1 MKMIGEAEK
10 DGVRSKIFQA
20 LGNPTRL
27 KIVEA
32 LLTGDKSVSQIVEA
46 LGFEQSAVSHA
57 LKTLKGCG
65 IVTSTNEG
73 KRNIYTLRDPR
84 IVEIL
89 AISDEIL
96 TDIAA
101 DLTKCVC
108 D

>member
-1 MKMIGEAEK
+1 MIGEAEK
-10 DGVRSKIFQA
+10 NGARSKIFQA
-20 LGNPTRL
+20 LGNQTRL
-27 KIVEA
+27 KIVEQ
-32 LLTGDKSVSQIVEA
+32 LLGGDRTVSEIVD
-46 LGFEQSAVSHA
+46 GVGIEQSQVSHA

-65 IVTSTNEG
+65 IVSSERQG
-73 KRNIYTLRDPR
+73 KRIIYSIRDPR
-84 IVEIL
+84 IIEVL

>member
-1 MKMIGEAEK
+1 MIGEAEK
-10 DGVRSKIFQA
+10 NGAKSKIFQA

-27 KIVEA
+27 KIVEH
-32 LLTGDKSVSQIVEA
+32 LLGGDRTVSEIVDTV
-46 LGFEQSAVSHA
+46 GIEQSQVSHA
-57 LKTLKGCG
+57 MKTLKGCG
-65 IVTSTNEG
+65 IVSSERQG
-73 KRNIYTLRDPR
+73 KKIFYSIRDPK
-84 IVEIL
+84 ILEIL

>member
-1 MKMIGEAEK
+1 MIGEENK
-10 DGVRSKIFQA
+10 NGVRSKIFQA
-20 LGNPTRL
+20 LGNPVRL
-27 KIVEA
+27 KIVEQ
-32 LLTGDKSVSQIVEA
+32 LLAGDKTVTQLVEA
-46 LGFEQSAVSHA
+46 LGAEQSAVSHA

-65 IVTSTNEG
+65 IVSSTREG
-73 KRNIYTLRDPR
+73 KNNIYSIRDPR

-96 TDIAA
+96 ADIAA

>member
-1 MKMIGEAEK
+1 MIGEPEK
-10 DGVRSKIFQA
+10 NGAKSKIFQA
-20 LGNPTRL
+20 LGNPLRL
-27 KIVEA
+27 RIVEQ
-32 LLTGDKSVSQIVEA
+32 LLGGDRSVSQIVEA
-46 LGFEQSAVSHA
+46 LEAEQSLVSHA

-65 IVTSTNEG
+65 IVTSEREG
-73 KRNIYTLRDPR
+73 KKILYSIRDPR
-84 IVEIL
+84 IIEVL

>member
-1 MKMIGEAEK
+1 MIGEAEK
-10 DGVRSKIFQA
+10 NGARSKIFQA
-20 LGNPTRL
+20 LGNPLRL
-27 KIVEA
+27 KIVEV
-32 LLTGDKSVSQIVEA
+32 LLTGDRSVSEIVDIV
-46 LGFEQSAVSHA
+46 GIEQSQVSHA

-65 IVTSTNEG
+65 IVTSEREG
-73 KRNIYTLRDPR
+73 KKVLYSIRDPK
-84 IVEIL
+84 ILEIL